1 MDPSVETPLL
11 PQNMLPSPRWNTYLL
26 TLLWASQLG
35 SALFLEYWAV
45 LLLPFF
51 PPRPGHWGS
60 PFLFVWI
67 VGNLLVLISVPV
79 EAWQYGIEALTSSRY
94 LKLQA
99 AKNIWMVSAFVTFAI
114 FNSEHEGF
122 SPVIYYIEWILVV
135 FSPFICSLV
144 YAGIIHLRFIRHTGT
159 HHIQEPT
166 DPILF

>member
-1 MDPSVETPLL
+1 
-11 PQNMLPSPRWNTYLL
+11 MLPSPRWNTYLL

-79 EAWQYGIEALTSSRY
+79 EAWQYGIEALTSSDISNYRLQRIYGWCQLLLY
-94 LKLQA
+94 LL
-99 AKNIWMVSAFVTFAI
+99 
-114 FNSEHEGF
+114 
-122 SPVIYYIEWILVV
+122 
-135 FSPFICSLV
+135 SLTP
-144 YAGIIHLRFIRHTGT
+144 RMKDFRR
-159 HHIQEPT
+159 
-166 DPILF
+166 